1 MQSHIQQ
8 FIDYL
13 ALERHYSQNTQT
25 SYARDLSKLADF
37 AQAKGLSDW
46 SEVTTELLNQ
56 WVMKMRHQG
65 ISPRSIRRHLSAVR
79 GLLNHLVT
87 RQVIG
92 HNCALGVKT
101 PKPGEKLPD
110 VLDYEQVALLLTP
123 RSNTW
128 QELRDVALLEVLY
141 SGGLRVS
148 ELVGLD
154 IGDVDFDQGFIKV
167 LGKGAK
173 LRHVPLG
180 ESALSALSA
189 YLQQHPL
196 EQALFVN
203 KTQTRLGARSVQ
215 AMVKKRAEV
224 LGIPVAVHPH
234 LLRHAAA
241 THFLQSSHDL
251 RSTQEFLGHRSI
263 KSTQVYTHLDFL
275 ELSKVYD
282 QHHPRAKK

>member
-8 FIDYL
+8 FIEYL

-37 AQAKGLSDW
+37 VQAKGLIDW

-56 WVMKMRHQG
+56 WVMSMRHQG
-65 ISPRSIRRHLSAVR
+65 ISPRSIRRCLSAVR
-79 GLLNHLVT
+79 GLFNHLVT
-87 RQVIG
+87 HQVIQ

-101 PKPGEKLPD
+101 PKPGQKLPD
-110 VLDYEQVALLLTP
+110 VLDYEQVALLLKP

-128 QELRDVALLEVLY
+128 QEVRDVALLEVLY
-141 SGGLRVS
+141 SAGLRVS
-148 ELVGLD
+148 ELVGLNVS
-154 IGDVDFDQGFIKV
+154 DVDFNQGFVKV
-167 LGKGAK
+167 LGKGGK
-173 LRHVPLG
+173 VRHVPLG
-180 ESALSALSA
+180 ESALSALSS
-189 YLQQHPL
+189 YLQQCPVN
-196 EQALFVN
+196 QAVFVS
-203 KTQTRLGARSVQ
+203 KTQTRLSTRSVQ

-251 RSTQEFLGHRSI
+251 RSTQELLGHRSI